1 MNNHSLFARLGL
13 IASAVAAL
21 AAPMASHANSV
32 YTVLAT
38 GTITNTASLDFT
50 IVVERFLALRI
61 GTGAITTNTATID
74 QVAFAVP
81 GTTNGIGG
89 VGIAGASTI
98 AAHVRGNGGVVT
110 LTSTTPAGNLVNA
123 AANTINYTTITA
135 AGVALPTPAATVLA
149 HPAFVSGGTS
159 AAVTPTSTLGVVD
172 AGAIWTFTYSNAVIV
187 AGGTYGGVNALG
199 SRVVYTAVM
208 P

>member
-1 MNNHSLFARLGL
+1 MKNRSLFARLGL
-13 IASAVAAL
+13 VAAAAAAL
-21 AAPMASHANSV
+21 ASPMAAHANSV

-38 GTITNTASLDFT
+38 GTITDVASLDFT
-50 IVVERFLALRI
+50 IVVERFLALRV
-61 GTGAITTNTATID
+61 GTGAILTNTATID

-81 GTTNGIGG
+81 GTTNGNSTAIL
-89 VGIAGASTI
+89 GASTI

-135 AGVALPTPAATVLA
+135 SGVALAGATTVLT

-172 AGAIWTFTYSNAVIV
+172 AGATWTYSYSNAVIV
-187 AGGTYGGVNALG
+187 AGGTYGGVNTLG